1 MNSMQIQRKKSF
13 KANRVFDVDLLFQ
26 NRQKQNIEI
35 RRQLRDVIISKHRN
49 LSPLNEKSIP
59 QIEINEP
66 KLIIR
71 NLKIENFSDMVQGV
85 YSNNLERQL
94 ISMRKFRKLL
104 AEERVPPIQQIIDAG
119 VIPKFV
125 EFLQSNHK
133 RLKIESSWALK
144 NILAGSIDHI
154 KVVVNAGALPIFVQ
168 LLQNDNSTD
177 EIREHAIWAIGNIS
191 SDETFCDLVFRSG
204 ALKCLLYVLNQLE
217 DDNSLI
223 LTLARTICNLCR
235 VKISETEWWSWM
247 TPVLVA
253 LSRMIHLNDDDILYS
268 TCLALSYL
276 SDGEFD
282 RIQRIQT
289 IINTG
294 MCPRLVELMVHK
306 NINVQIPVLKCL
318 KNISAGSDSQVKIIL
333 NCGVLNLLKNLFVS
347 KIHNMIRKEACS
359 IVSTIASGA
368 AHRIQAILD
377 AGMIPFLIDL
387 TRNSDFL
394 TKKEATWAIC
404 SAIRI
409 SYHQSY
415 LIRQIINSGCIQSM
429 IDMLDCKE
437 IEIIF
442 AVLEAIQTI
451 LRFGESAKTPNNQE
465 NEYSLFI
472 DEIGGKEKIYELQYH
487 KKYEIYNIAFNI
499 IDKYFGEYEEN
510 TLEIG
515 FNFSEEPGGSNDFMV
530 HHNSSTGFQ
539 FLHQP
544 IIPFGAFHFNA
555 VGEFGSPGLILQSD
569 QNGFRLPVETSQNP
583 DAYYFPFC

>member
-1 MNSMQIQRKKSF
+1 MNSVQIQRKKSF
-13 KANRVFDVDLLFQ
+13 KSNRVFDVDLLFQ

-35 RRQLRDVIISKHRN
+35 RRQLRDDIIFKHRN
-49 LSPLNEKSIP
+49 LSSLNEKFIP
-59 QIEINEP
+59 QTEEIHEP

-71 NLKIENFSDMVQGV
+71 NLKIENFSEMVQGV

-125 EFLQSNHK
+125 EFLQSNHIH
-133 RLKIESSWALK
+133 LKIESSWALK

-168 LLQNDNSTD
+168 LLQNESCTD
-177 EIREHAIWAIGNIS
+177 EIREHVIWAIGNIS
-191 SDETFCDLVFRSG
+191 SDEIFCDLVFRSG
-204 ALKCLLYVLNQLE
+204 ALKCLLYVLNQLK
-217 DDNSLI
+217 DDHPLI

-247 TPVLVA
+247 APVLIA
-253 LSRMIHLNDDDILYS
+253 LSRMIHLNDDDILYF

-276 SDGEFD
+276 SDGEFY
-282 RIQRIQT
+282 RIQRIQA

-294 MCPRLVELMVHK
+294 MCPRLVELMIHK
-306 NINVQIPVLKCL
+306 NFNVQIPVLKCV
-318 KNISAGSDSQVKIIL
+318 KNISTGSDSQVKIIL
-333 NCGVLNLLKNLFVS
+333 HCGVLNLIKDLLVS
-347 KIHNMIRKEACS
+347 TLHSMIRKEACS
-359 IVSTIASGA
+359 IVSTIASGS

-377 AGMIPFLIDL
+377 AGMIPFLINL
-387 TRNSDFL
+387 TRNSDFI

-409 SYHQSY
+409 SYHQPY

-437 IEIIF
+437 TEIIF
-442 AVLEAIQTI
+442 AILEAIQTI

-465 NEYSLFI
+465 N
-472 DEIGGKEKIYELQYH
+472 DG
-487 KKYEIYNIAFNI
+487 
-499 IDKYFGEYEEN
+499 D
-510 TLEIG
+510 
-515 FNFSEEPGGSNDFMV
+515 PGGSTDFTL
-530 HHNSSTGFQ
+530 HHNSPKGFQ

-544 IIPFGAFHFNA
+544 ITPFGAFHFKT
-555 VGEFGSPGLILQSD
+555 VGEFGSPGLILQND
-569 QNGFRLPVETSQNP
+569 QNGFRLPVETSQKP
-583 DAYYFPFC
+583 DAYYFPFVNQPSNHFKS